1 MTLETVLVWLV
12 VGLISGW
19 LASMVVGSGMGLVG
33 DIVVGIVGA
42 FIGGIPFRQMHWRI
56 PFGGIAGTI
65 AVAFIG
71 AVLLL
76 LVLALFRRAS
86 SRG

>member
-19 LASMVVGSGMGLVG
+19 LASVVVGGGLGLVG

-42 FIGGIPFRQMHWRI
+42 FIGGLLFRQMHWHV
-56 PFGGIAGTI
+56 PFGGLAGTI
-65 AVAFIG
+65 TVAFIG

-76 LVLALFRRAS
+76 LILSLFRRAS

>member
-1 MTLETVLVWLV
+1 MTLETLLIWLV

-19 LASMVVGSGMGLVG
+19 LASVVVGGGRGVLG
-33 DIVVGIVGA
+33 DIVIGIIGA
-42 FIGGIPFRQMHWRI
+42 FIGGFLFRQMHWRVPI
-56 PFGGIAGTI
+56 GGIAGTI
-65 AVAFIG
+65 LVAFIG

-76 LVLALFRRAS
+76 LVLGLFRRRS